1 MSAPSDLEGLQALA
15 RAVVKRA
22 DPGEELEVVVARG
35 TSTTVRAWGHAVE
48 SLTSATS
55 AGVGIRVL
63 VGEREGFAHAGSLDA
78 AVVDEVL
85 GEARDNAGYAEPD
98 PWAGLAEPDGV
109 APPELAETGA
119 AVAATAADDKV
130 ALALALEAA
139 ATGIDP
145 RVTRV
150 RTAIYS
156 DSVGEVA
163 LASTRGI
170 EVAERSGGCHLAV
183 SALADDGTETLVGS
197 GVDAG
202 VDPARLDVEGTAA
215 DAVQRAV
222 RLLGAGPVPSGRV
235 TIVLEPRQAAG
246 FLGLLG
252 GTLTGERVVKGRSP
266 FAERLGEAIAWP
278 GLTLVDDPTDERS
291 LAAERWDGE
300 GLASRRTV
308 LVADGVL
315 RGHLHSSWTARRAGL
330 ASTAS
335 AVRGA
340 RSTPGVGC
348 RALAVAPGDRTLEDL
363 MGDLDGALLVQSMT
377 GWHSGVN
384 AVSGDISVGAEGL
397 LIHGGEATQPVR
409 EVTLATTLQR
419 LLLDVV
425 AVGSQLEWLP
435 GGTGSAALV
444 VEGVTLS
451 GR

>member
-1 MSAPSDLEGLQALA
+1 MTSPTLADLVRSIVE
-15 RAVVKRA
+15 RA
-22 DPGEELEVVVARG
+22 DPDEQVEVVAARG
-35 TSTTVRAWGHAVE
+35 SSTTVRAWDGAVE
-48 SLTSATS
+48 SLTDASS

-63 VGEREGFAHAGSLDA
+63 AAGREGFAHAGSLDA
-78 AVVDEVL
+78 AVIDEVL
-85 GEARDNAGYAEPD
+85 AEARDNARFAEPD
-98 PWAGLAEPDGV
+98 PWSGLAVADGV
-109 APPELAETGA
+109 VPPDLPETGA
-119 AVAATAADDKV
+119 EVRATPTDRKV
-130 ALALALEAA
+130 DLALALERA

-150 RTAIYS
+150 RNAIYA
-156 DSVGEVA
+156 DSFGEVA
-163 LASTRGI
+163 LASTEGI
-170 EVAERSGGCHLAV
+170 AVAEQGGGCHLAV
-183 SALADDGTETLVGS
+183 SAMADDGTETLVGS

-202 VDPARLDVEGTAA
+202 FDPEALDVEATAA
-215 DAVQRAV
+215 DAVEKAV
-222 RLLGAGPVPSGRV
+222 RLFGAKPLSSRRV

-266 FAERLGEAIAWP
+266 FADRLGEVIASDV
-278 GLTLVDDPTDERS
+278 LTLVDDPTDARS

-300 GLASRRTV
+300 GLASRRNE
-308 LVADGVL
+308 LVVDGVL
-315 RGHLHSSWTARRAGL
+315 RTHLHNSWTARRAGL

-348 RALAVAPGDRTLEDL
+348 RALAVVPGPAPFDDL
-363 MGDLDGALLVQSMT
+363 VADLDGALLVQSMT

-397 LIHGGEATQPVR
+397 VIRDGALAEPVR
-409 EVTLATTLQR
+409 EVTLATSLQR
-419 LLLDVV
+419 FLLDLV
-425 AVGSQLEWLP
+425 AVGGELEWLP

-444 VEGVTLS
+444 VEGISLS